1 MSPVRRPGF
10 REKVKSPMAPRNDK
24 DQDTTPPEPTGTE
37 TKSGIRIHTLEDH
50 SLGDIFFHEHGADA
64 DHDHDDDF
72 LDVPLDQNPLWIADN
87 VRLTSVGIDVG
98 SSGTQVI
105 FSRLHLRR
113 MAEDMSSRYYV
124 VNRETLFQSP
134 VALTPYESETRI
146 SGEELGR
153 ILDEAY
159 AAAGLKPDDIDA
171 GAVILTGEALRREN
185 SKAIA
190 ATVSD
195 RGGDFVCATA
205 GHHMESMLAAFGSGA
220 AAASQEGDRRIL
232 NVDIGGG
239 TAKLAILEE
248 GQVKVT
254 AAVHV
259 GGRLQVVDENG
270 VIVRLDPAGK
280 THAARAGFDWKL
292 GDTVTSEQLDK
303 VADVM
308 AQTMID
314 SLLVRPIPPDI
325 QNLYLTD
332 PIEDWGRIDGVLFSG
347 GVAEY
352 VYRREDRD
360 FGDMGLRL
368 GHAIARRLDAG
379 ALPWELLPAGEC
391 IRATALGASEY
402 SVQLSGNTTYIS
414 NPGELLPRRNLM
426 VIQPPYE
433 CPEEINAEDVAKAVK
448 AHRKT
453 FEVDN
458 DDREIALSFHWKGM
472 PEYGRMHA
480 FAMGLVMG
488 LDDMIAAGKPLF
500 IVLDGDIAQSL
511 GHILKDEM
519 EVPVGVLVIDGV
531 VLWDFDYIDLGK
543 IRLPSRTVPVTIKSL
558 VFSDDPRSGQR
569 LDHEHGHSHSHGGGH
584 HHHHHGHD
592 HGHSQSQSQSQSHD
606 HGHGH
611 SHSHDH
617 GHHHHHHH
625 GDDGHTHGGG
635 KG

>member
-1 MSPVRRPGF
+1 MNQGKGRDDSDAKAAEEEG
-10 REKVKSPMAPRNDK
+10 A
-24 DQDTTPPEPTGTE
+24 TPAGNPTGPPP
-37 TKSGIRIHTLEDH
+37 GHTLEDH
-50 SLGDIFFHEHGADA
+50 EYGDVFFHEHGPDA
-64 DHDHDDDF
+64 DHDHDSDF
-72 LDVPLDQNPLWIADN
+72 DGPIEDNPLWIADN

-113 MAEDMSSRYYV
+113 LAEDMSSRYFV

-146 SGEELGR
+146 SDEKLGK
-153 ILDEAY
+153 ILDDAY
-159 AAAGLKPDDIDA
+159 EAAGLTPDDIDA

-185 SKAIA
+185 SQAIA
-190 ATVSD
+190 ATVSQ

-220 AAASQEGDRRIL
+220 AKASQDGEKRIL

-254 AAVHV
+254 AAVHI
-259 GGRLQVVDENG
+259 GGRLQVVDEG
-270 VIVRLDPAGK
+270 GAIVRLDPAGR
-280 THAARAGFDWKL
+280 THAARAGFDWSVGDRVTPDDL
-292 GDTVTSEQLDK
+292 DTV
-303 VADVM
+303 ADDM
-308 AQTMID
+308 AATLID
-314 SLLVRPIPPDI
+314 ALVSRPIPPEI
-325 QNLYLTD
+325 ANLYLTD
-332 PIEDWGRIDGVLFSG
+332 PIVDWGRIDGVMFSG

-352 VYRREDRD
+352 VYGREERD
-360 FGDMGLRL
+360 FGDLGRRL
-368 GHAIARRLDAG
+368 GHAIARRLEAG

-402 SVQLSGNTTYIS
+402 SVQLSGNTCFIS
-414 NPGELLPRRNLM
+414 DHAELLPRRNLQ
-426 VIQPPYE
+426 VIQPPYD
-433 CPEEINAEDVAKAVK
+433 CPEEIIAEDVAQAVK
-448 AHRKT
+448 THRRA

-458 DDREIALSFHWKGM
+458 DDREIALSFHWRGN
-472 PEYGRMHA
+472 PAYERMHA
-480 FAMGLVMG
+480 FAQGLALG

-511 GHILKDEM
+511 GHILKDEL
-519 EVPVGVLVIDGV
+519 ELPVGVLVIDGV

-569 LDHEHGHSHSHGGGH
+569 LDHDHGHGQDHRDGHGDADGVGH
-584 HHHHHGHD
+584 HHHHHGD
-592 HGHSQSQSQSQSHD
+592 
-606 HGHGH
+606 HGH

-617 GHHHHHHH
+617 GHP
-625 GDDGHTHGGG
+625 G
-635 KG
+635 KSAPDKT

>member
-1 MSPVRRPGF
+1 MVQGDGGD
-10 REKVKSPMAPRNDK
+10 KSETGETPK
-24 DQDTTPPEPTGTE
+24 GPPEGH
-37 TKSGIRIHTLEDH
+37 KLEDH
-50 SLGDIFFHEHGADA
+50 TMGDVFFHEHGPDA

-72 LDVPLDQNPLWIADN
+72 LDVPLDENPLWIADN
-87 VRLTSVGIDVG
+87 VRLTSVGIDIG
-98 SSGTQVI
+98 SSGSQVI

-146 SGEELGR
+146 SGEGLGK

-159 AAAGLKPDDIDA
+159 QAAGLRPEDIDA

-185 SKAIA
+185 SQAIA

-220 AAASQEGDRRIL
+220 AKASKEEGKRIL

-259 GGRLQVVDENG
+259 GGRLQVVDEKG
-270 VIVRLDPAGK
+270 KIERLDPAGK
-280 THAARAGFDWKL
+280 THAARAGFDWSI
-292 GDTVTSEQLDK
+292 GDTIDKNDLDR

-308 AQTMID
+308 ATTLID
-314 SLLVRPIPPDI
+314 SLVVRPIPDDI
-325 QNLYLTD
+325 RNLYLTD
-332 PIEDWGRIDGVLFSG
+332 PIEDWGQIDGVMFSG

-352 VYRREDRD
+352 VYGREERD

-368 GHAIARRLDAG
+368 GHAIARKLEEN
-379 ALPWELLPAGEC
+379 ALPWPVMPAGEC

-414 NPGELLPRRNLM
+414 DYGELLPRRNLQ
-426 VIQPPYE
+426 VIQPPYA
-433 CPEEINAEDVAKAVK
+433 CPEEIVPEEVAEAVRS
-448 AHRKT
+448 HRRT

-472 PEYGRMHA
+472 PAYERMNA
-480 FAMGLVMG
+480 FAQGLVMG

-511 GHILKDEM
+511 GHILKDEL

-569 LDHEHGHSHSHGGGH
+569 LDHEHGHA
-584 HHHHHGHD
+584 HD
-592 HGHSQSQSQSQSHD
+592 HG
-606 HGHGH
+606 
-611 SHSHDH
+611 H

-625 GDDGHTHGGG
+625 DHGHSHGHTHDHGHDHDHHHGHSHTKSD

>member
-1 MSPVRRPGF
+1 MGQ
-10 REKVKSPMAPRNDK
+10 REGR
-24 DQDTTPPEPTGTE
+24 DQKNENTKIVDPEIPKGPP
-37 TKSGIRIHTLEDH
+37 SGHTLEDH
-50 SLGDIFFHEHGADA
+50 VMGDVFFHEHGPDA
-64 DHDHDDDF
+64 DHDHDADFDD
-72 LDVPLDQNPLWIADN
+72 LPLEENPLWIADN

-113 MAEDMSSRYYV
+113 MAEDMSSRYFV

-146 SGEELGR
+146 SDVELGK
-153 ILDEAY
+153 ILDTAY
-159 AAAGLKPDDIDA
+159 EAAGLSPDDIDA

-195 RGGDFVCATA
+195 KGGDFVCATA

-220 AAASQEGDRRIL
+220 AKASQENNRRIL

-239 TAKLAILEE
+239 TAKLAILEQ

-259 GGRLQVVDENG
+259 GGRLQVVDEDSK
-270 VIVRLDPAGK
+270 IVRLDPAGR
-280 THAARAGFDWKL
+280 THAERVGFNWAIGEK
-292 GDTVTSEQLDK
+292 VTSEELDK
-303 VADVM
+303 VADGM
-308 AQTMID
+308 AKTLIN
-314 SLLVRPIPPDI
+314 SLIQRPIPEDI
-325 QNLYLTD
+325 ENFYLTD
-332 PIEDWGRIDGVLFSG
+332 PILEWGQIDGVMFSG

-352 VYRREDRD
+352 VYGREQRD
-360 FGDMGLRL
+360 FGDMGPRL
-368 GHAIARRLDAG
+368 GHAIAKKLKEG
-379 ALPWELLPAGEC
+379 ALPWPLLPAGEC

-402 SVQLSGNTTYIS
+402 SVQLSGNTCFIS
-414 NPGELLPRRNLM
+414 DQKELLPRRNLQ
-426 VIQPPYE
+426 VIQPPYD
-433 CPEEINAEDVAKAVK
+433 CPDVIVSEDVARAVK
-448 AHRKT
+448 VHRRA

-472 PEYGRMHA
+472 PAYERMYA
-480 FAMGLVMG
+480 FAEGLKLG
-488 LDDMIAAGKPLF
+488 LDDMILAGKPLF

-511 GHILKDEM
+511 GHILKDEF
-519 EVPVGVLVIDGV
+519 EIPVGVLVIDGV

-569 LDHEHGHSHSHGGGH
+569 LDHHHEGSEEHIHKHSH
-584 HHHHHGHD
+584 
-592 HGHSQSQSQSQSHD
+592 
-606 HGHGH
+606 
-611 SHSHDH
+611 
-617 GHHHHHHH
+617 
-625 GDDGHTHGGG
+625 
-635 KG
+635 